1 LDKDRPVRIASYNVE
16 NLFRRPAA
24 FMDAEGDANED
35 VIAAYTR
42 LTELLAQESY
52 AGDEDEIVE
61 RLEVL
66 GLKWVDENNTAVI
79 RETRG
84 QLLKRTRDP
93 KAAHVDPDGRADWIG
108 WVELKR
114 RELRSR
120 ATENTAAIIGEV
132 NPDVLAV
139 VEAEDRLA
147 LDRFNEYVLQ
157 KANGWTF
164 RHTML
169 VDGNDERGID
179 VGAMAKET
187 FRIGRLRSHIDDL
200 KKGEEKKD
208 KPGRTFSRDCP
219 EYEIPTPD
227 GGSLLLMVNHFKS
240 KIGGGEARR
249 TEQARQ
255 VAKIYEER
263 RDQGWER
270 IVVAGDLN
278 DTPGSEPLIQLTSK
292 TDLEDAWELDGFDSG
307 GEDSTHSGGDR
318 FDYIFLSPELA
329 KAMKAGGVNRR
340 GIWKA
345 SHKGDEDKMLS
356 TITEE
361 DEAASD
367 HAAIWV
373 ELDV

>member
-1 LDKDRPVRIASYNVE
+1 VRVASYNVE

-24 FMDAEGDANED
+24 FMDAEGDADED
-35 VIAAYTR
+35 IIAAYTR
-42 LTELLAQESY
+42 LTELLALESY

-93 KAAHVDPDGRADWIG
+93 KAAHVDPGGRADWIG

-114 RELRSR
+114 RELRSQ

-139 VEAEDRLA
+139 VEAEDRLT

-157 KANGWTF
+157 KINGWMF

-169 VDGNDERGID
+169 IDGNDERGID

-200 KKGEEKKD
+200 KEGEEKKD
-208 KPGRTFSRDCP
+208 KPGRTFSRDCA

-240 KIGGGEARR
+240 KIGGGEERR
-249 TEQARQ
+249 KEQAERL
-255 VAKIYEER
+255 ATIYGER
-263 RDQGWER
+263 RQDLKR
-270 IVVAGDLN
+270 IVVAGDFN
-278 DTPGSEPLIQLTSK
+278 DGPDSEPIVHLTSN
-292 TDLEDAWELDGFDSG
+292 TDMVDAWELDDFDTG
-307 GEDSTHSGGDR
+307 GETSTHSGGER
-318 FDYIFLSPELA
+318 FDYLFLSPELA
-329 KAMKAGGVNRR
+329 KAMRAGGVNRR

-356 TITEE
+356 TITKE
-361 DEAASD
+361 DDAASD